1 MSPTWVE
8 SMIPATPKPK
18 EEQAFE
24 LSPLVEQ
31 PQSPNGHVV
40 MTVQPS
46 LQPALYERNENAS
59 NDNSTKES
67 SKGSVRSMQ

>member
-8 SMIPATPKPK
+8 SMLPATPKPK

-31 PQSPNGHVV
+31 PQSPNGHNV

-46 LQPALYERNENAS
+46 LQPALYERNKNAS
-59 NDNSTKES
+59 VDNSTKES